1 MKQTNRHYWKE
12 VSKGISQTL
21 SSCRST
27 LAGFQISEVL
37 QHEGLSICGSVC
49 LSVFMKKVSWLFLR
63 YFTWIVVLFFL
74 HSELIEV
81 GKDRIPHPLAEFT
94 NSSKFRLIKNFWQC
108 LTFKNKKN
116 HFYACK
122 LLSPTDKKNKKWN
135 WTGYF
140 AKYFK
145 IFCLYCFEFWFL
157 LDWCHMQRP
166 FTISSVLIEIIIC
179 QNVLGRVK
187 IWMRNLLTRAK
198 FTWLIQ
204 A

>member
-1 MKQTNRHYWKE
+1 ML
-12 VSKGISQTL
+12 V
-21 SSCRST
+21 
-27 LAGFQISEVL
+27 
-37 QHEGLSICGSVC
+37 
-49 LSVFMKKVSWLFLR
+49 
-63 YFTWIVVLFFL
+63 FL

-166 FTISSVLIEIIIC
+166 FTISSVLMETIIC
-179 QNVLGRVK
+179 QNVLDRVK

-198 FTWLIQ
+198 LTWFNQSMAKIIHYERPCKYWTVGPFCRKHLTISYFTTKIRIRIVSP
-204 A
+204 